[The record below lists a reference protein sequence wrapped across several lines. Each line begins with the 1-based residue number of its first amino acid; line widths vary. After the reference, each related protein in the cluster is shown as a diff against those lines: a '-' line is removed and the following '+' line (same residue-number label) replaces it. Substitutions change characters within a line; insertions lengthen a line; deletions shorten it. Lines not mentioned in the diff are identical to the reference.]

1 MKKYVMLLLACV
13 YFSGL
18 KAQVIQL
25 YDPIANRTFDTERYS
40 GIRGTPFLVDKWQK
54 GSVLTVKGIYQNLE
68 LKFDAYENKLYFNK
82 NDESFE
88 FQDPIISFTFIP
100 NPSDT
105 SLNMKYIKGLSGSG
119 LTPNQFVKVLAEG
132 KVSLYRSDIKAV
144 SEMSEINA
152 GMVKTFANVTRYYVV
167 KDKVTQLIKIN
178 KSEIMNLVK
187 DQEAKIQAYI
197 SEHKISIK
205 SESDAA
211 EILFYY
217 NQL

>member
-1 MKKYVMLLLACV
+1 MMLLLACV

-205 SESDAA
+205 NESDAA

>member
-1 MKKYVMLLLACV
+1 MMLLLASVC
-13 YFSGL
+13 FCGL

-100 NPSDT
+100 NSSDT

-205 SESDAA
+205 NESDAA

>member
-1 MKKYVMLLLACV
+1 MKKYLILLLFCGL
-13 YFSGL
+13 FSGL
-18 KAQVIQL
+18 EAQVMQL
-25 YDPIANRTFDTERYS
+25 YDPIANRAFDSERYS

-54 GSVLTVKGIYQNLE
+54 GSVLTSKGVYQNLE

-100 NPSDT
+100 KPSDT
-105 SLNMKYIKGLSGSG
+105 SLNMKYIKGMNGSG
-119 LTPNQFVKVLAEG
+119 LTPNQFLKVLVEG
-132 KVSLYRSDIKAV
+132 KISLYRSDIKAV

-152 GMVKTFANVTRYYVV
+152 GMVKTFANITRYYVV
-167 KDKVTQLIKIN
+167 KNNVTQLIKIS
-178 KSEIMNLVK
+178 KADLMNLMK
-187 DQEAKIQAYI
+187 DQEAKVQAYMN
-197 SEHKISIK
+197 EHKISLK
-205 SESDAA
+205 NESDAA

>member
-1 MKKYVMLLLACV
+1 MLLLACV

-205 SESDAA
+205 NESDAA